1 VKSTRTKTASQTSS
15 YKVGYCKP
23 PVQHRFAKGQSG
35 NPRGGSRKRKDD
47 AHEEKIKSL
56 IIDEAYRE
64 VALRDGDNVVKLP
77 VMQAVIRQLALA
89 AAKGQPR
96 SQRMLADLVRW
107 VEGDRRELKLEYL
120 KTMIEYKSV
129 WEQELERR
137 QRLGLTGPEPL
148 PHPDDILIDFSTGEV
163 TINGA
168 WTKEQKAAQD
178 EMIARKEGFEADAEI
193 LEEAL
198 RRIPDNPQM
207 AKALRDVQKYLRAIA
222 EFKQQRS
229 RA

>member
-1 VKSTRTKTASQTSS
+1 
-15 YKVGYCKP
+15 
-23 PVQHRFAKGQSG
+23 
-35 NPRGGSRKRKDD
+35 
-47 AHEEKIKSL
+47 
-56 IIDEAYRE
+56 
-64 VALRDGDNVVKLP
+64 
-77 VMQAVIRQLALA
+77 MQAVIRQLALA

-120 KTMIEYKSV
+120 KTMIEYKSG

-148 PHPDDILIDFSTGEV
+148 PHPDDILIDFSTGDV

-178 EMIARKEGFEADAEI
+178 EMIARKEGFEADAEF
-193 LEEAL
+193 LKEAL

>member
-1 VKSTRTKTASQTSS
+1 VKSTRTKTASQTSI
-15 YKVGYCKP
+15 YEVGYCKP

-35 NPRGGSRKRKDD
+35 NPKGGSRKRKDD

-64 VALRDGDNVVKLP
+64 VALREGNNVVKLP

-120 KTMIEYKSV
+120 KTMIEYKTH
-129 WEQELERR
+129 WEEKLERR
-137 QRLGLTGPEPL
+137 KRQGLTGPEPI
-148 PHPDDILIDFSTGEV
+148 PHPDDIIVDLFTGEV
-163 TINGA
+163 T
-168 WTKEQKAAQD
+168 
-178 EMIARKEGFEADAEI
+178 
-193 LEEAL
+193 
-198 RRIPDNPQM
+198 
-207 AKALRDVQKYLRAIA
+207 
-222 EFKQQRS
+222 FKGR
-229 RA
+229 

>member
-1 VKSTRTKTASQTSS
+1 MWNKCAARQRYSRANGREKHPDQTASQTSI
-15 YKVGYCKP
+15 YEVGYCKP

-35 NPRGGSRKRKDD
+35 NPKGGSRKRKDD

-64 VALRDGDNVVKLP
+64 VALREGNNVVKLP

-120 KTMIEYKSV
+120 KTMIEYKTH
-129 WEQELERR
+129 WEEKLERR
-137 QRLGLTGPEPL
+137 KRQGLTGP
-148 PHPDDILIDFSTGEV
+148 
-163 TINGA
+163 
-168 WTKEQKAAQD
+168 AAQGQF
-178 EMIARKEGFEADAEI
+178 RT
-193 LEEAL
+193 
-198 RRIPDNPQM
+198 
-207 AKALRDVQKYLRAIA
+207 RAYR
-222 EFKQQRS
+222 QGT
-229 RA
+229 

>member
-1 VKSTRTKTASQTSS
+1 MFADNRPSPQRFWANHDGLIGPVGIMTRVAE
-15 YKVGYCKP
+15 
-23 PVQHRFAKGQSG
+23 F
-35 NPRGGSRKRKDD
+35 
-47 AHEEKIKSL
+47 
-56 IIDEAYRE
+56 DEACRE

-77 VMQAVIRQLALA
+77 VMQAVIGQLALA

-120 KTMIEYKSV
+120 KTMIEYKSG

-148 PHPDDILIDFSTGEV
+148 SHPDDILIDFSIGEV

-178 EMIARKEGFEADAEI
+178 EVIARKERFEADAEI

-198 RRIPDNPQM
+198 RRIPDDPQM
-207 AKALRDVQKYLRAIA
+207 AKALRDVQKYLGAIA